1 MARTKSNN
9 YALPQAKATEW
20 YLRDGKGF
28 YVKEDKKNCVIYLT
42 PDGVILYAI
51 PREKFVLDPDKF
63 RPIYIGTDLE
73 AGAKRVVAGDIFD
86 EEYRK
91 VRIFE
96 FENGKTVH
104 INEKFYTEFQKV
116 YGEFFQRGEVTAYA
130 QGPNAPVM
138 FVRNGTVLGLI
149 LPIRH

>member
-9 YALPQAKATEW
+9 YALPQARAVEW
-20 YLRDGKGF
+20 YLKDGKGF
-28 YVKEDKKNCVIYLT
+28 YVKEDKKNHVTYIT
-42 PDGVILYAI
+42 PDGVILYGI
-51 PREKFVLDPDKF
+51 PTEYFALSEDKF
-63 RPIYIGTDLE
+63 RPIYIGTDLK
-73 AGAKRVVAGDIFD
+73 AGAERVVAGDIL
-86 EEYRK
+86 EEPYRK

-116 YGEFFQRGEVTAYA
+116 YGEYFQRGEVSAYA

-138 FVRNGTVLGLI
+138 FVRNDKVLGLI